1 MQINTHLV
9 ENNFYCSLLFLYREG
24 DPLLKTEDFT
34 VLIKNSVQWPK
45 FKESAYVLI
54 YLKNLAVIY
63 ILSKVL
69 ILMVMVIICVSVI
82 MQGQA
87 KCSATLLQHM
97 Q

>member
-54 YLKNLAVIY
+54 YLRNVSVIY
-63 ILSKVL
+63 ILSW
-69 ILMVMVIICVSVI
+69 
-82 MQGQA
+82 
-87 KCSATLLQHM
+87 
-97 Q
+97 

>member
-9 ENNFYCSLLFLYREG
+9 ENNLYCSLLFLYREG

-54 YLKNLAVIY
+54 YLTNVSVIY

-69 ILMVMVIICVSVI
+69 ILMVMVIICSSELRK
-82 MQGQA
+82 GQA
-87 KCSATLLQHM
+87 KCSVTLLQHM

>member
-1 MQINTHLV
+1 M
-9 ENNFYCSLLFLYREG
+9 
-24 DPLLKTEDFT
+24 KTEDFT

-54 YLKNLAVIY
+54 HSRNVCVIY
-63 ILSKVL
+63 IVSNVL
-69 ILMVMVIICVSVI
+69 ILMVMVIICGTEI

>member
-1 MQINTHLV
+1 M

-54 YLKNLAVIY
+54 YLTNVSVIY

-69 ILMVMVIICVSVI
+69 ILMVMVIICGSEI
-82 MQGQA
+82 MHGQA
-87 KCSATLLQHM
+87 KLM
-97 Q
+97 